1 MAGVVVVG
9 WVGGRC
15 LRLGDTRARPRIAQM
30 DVPEC
35 KRELQ
40 REREQRERSANLRFV
55 RNQRIDVTASIVTYV
70 DPWPY

>member
-15 LRLGDTRARPRIAQM
+15 LRLGDCHSGHAREIAQM

-40 REREQRERSANLRFV
+40 REREQRERSSKPAIRSKPAHH
-55 RNQRIDVTASIVTYV
+55 DVTCV
-70 DPWPY
+70 DRHLR